1 MNTNK
6 FYSKKVYNKI
16 WTKNVKGHYA
26 FTEVVIGTTRKPKYI
41 GHTIV
46 QAYRKDIRDN
56 WVKETKQ
63 HMEQK
68 LYEDAY
74 ILIARINV
82 KGFKQTIFIEK
93 EQV

>member
-6 FYSKKVYNKI
+6 KYSKEVYNKLWI
-16 WTKNVKGHYA
+16 KNVKGHYT
-26 FTEVVIGTTRKPKYI
+26 FTEVVAVTTRKPKYI

-46 QAYRKDIRDN
+46 QDYRKDTRDN

-68 LYEDAY
+68 LYEDAN
-74 ILIARINV
+74 ILIARVNY

-93 EQV
+93 EVM